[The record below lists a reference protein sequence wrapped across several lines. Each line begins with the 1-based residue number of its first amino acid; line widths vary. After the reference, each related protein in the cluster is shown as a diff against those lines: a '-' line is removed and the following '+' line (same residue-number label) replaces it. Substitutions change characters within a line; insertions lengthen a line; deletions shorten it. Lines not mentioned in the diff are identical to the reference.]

1 MEALWNL
8 EDKWNLTTQ
17 QALLL
22 FACTA
27 FAVIGLCT
35 ATMLKRRAQRKPM
48 ANQDPATSD
57 ASITWSDNH
66 ESHSSNLVRIRR
78 ILMESM
84 RWSEAS
90 KWEEETSVGSLGE
103 RSPPQPLLGFGEC
116 ESSSRSGVGWPS
128 HNSVSPVWQRPILM
142 GEKCELPRFSG
153 LILYDE
159 RGRLLDHSLES
170 SPKENIHQEKSAA
183 VLRTT
188 LRDLL

>member
-1 MEALWNL
+1 MEAMLNL

-27 FAVIGLCT
+27 FALIGLCT
-35 ATMLKRRAQRKPM
+35 ATMLKRKAHRKQM
-48 ANQDPATSD
+48 ANQDPAASD
-57 ASITWSDNH
+57 TYQLRYNNW
-66 ESHSSNLVRIRR
+66 VRIRR
-78 ILMESM
+78 MLMEAF
-84 RWSEAS
+84 RWSKAN
-90 KWEEETSVGSLGE
+90 KWEEKRVGNLGETSPL
-103 RSPPQPLLGFGEC
+103 PPQPQPQPLLGFEDC
-116 ESSSRSGVGWPS
+116 ESSVSFDLGSQS

-159 RGRLLDHSLES
+159 RGRLLHHSLAS
-170 SPKENIHQEKSAA
+170 AHKENLHHEKRAA
-183 VLRTT
+183 VLKTT